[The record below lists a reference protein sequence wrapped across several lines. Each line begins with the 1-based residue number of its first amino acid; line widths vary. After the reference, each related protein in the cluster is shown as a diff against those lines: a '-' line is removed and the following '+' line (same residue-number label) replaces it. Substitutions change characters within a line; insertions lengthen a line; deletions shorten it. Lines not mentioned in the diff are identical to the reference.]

1 MATAAQTKD
10 KLKEE
15 IATLREQLAEAIATL
30 DAIRSGEVDALVVT
44 GKQGSQIYTLKD
56 ADRPYRVLIEEM
68 RQGALTVDSAGT
80 ILFANRR
87 LSELLRMPHEKL
99 LGTALREFV
108 PDEARPLYDPLLDV
122 GLAGNAEG
130 EILLR
135 TAEGSDIPVHIAVNA
150 LPLDAGIAGVLVTD
164 LTAQKRHQAERVQ
177 LLSEHA
183 ARIAAEQAD
192 RRKDEFIATLAHELR
207 NPLAPM
213 RNALELMRLGKS
225 GSAAMENT
233 RATIERQLKLLVRL
247 VDDLLDVAR
256 INTGKFELRRER
268 AELTAIVNSAVEMS
282 RPRIEA
288 DRHALSISLPSHAL
302 WLDADPARLVQM
314 LSNLLDNASKYTKPG
329 GSIRVAVEEET
340 GTAVVSVTDTGIGI
354 PPDMLDRVFD
364 MFAQVDQSLE
374 RSHGG
379 LGIGLTL
386 VRRLVK
392 LHGGS
397 IEAKSAGLG
406 MGSTFSVRLP
416 LVEAPREPAA
426 REIAMRDTAARN
438 AAEIS
443 DANAVQS
450 TLRVM
455 VVDDNVDAAATLGM
469 LLEHMGH
476 DVNIAHDGERA
487 LQAAAA
493 QNPDVVFMD
502 IGLPEM
508 SGYQVARRMRTD
520 LGLTRAYIV
529 ALTGYG
535 STVDQ
540 YNSREAGFN
549 MHIVKPIEPDQLRD
563 LLANLSASHPST

>member
-1 MATAAQTKD
+1 MATSAHTKD
-10 KLKEE
+10 ELREE
-15 IATLREQLAEAIATL
+15 IATLRAQLAEAIATL

-44 GKQGSQIYTLKD
+44 GTQGAQIYTLKD

-68 RQGALTVDSAGT
+68 RQGALTVDSSGI

-87 LSELLRMPHEKL
+87 VSELLRTSQEKL
-99 LGTALREFV
+99 LGTALRDFV
-108 PDEARPLYDPLLDV
+108 PDEARPLYDSLLRA
-122 GLAGNAEG
+122 GLAGNSEG
-130 EILLR
+130 EISLR
-135 TAEGSDIPVHIAVNA
+135 SEGGGIPVHVAVNA
-150 LPLDAGIAGVLVTD
+150 LPIDTGIAGVLVTD
-164 LTAQKRHQAERVQ
+164 LTAQKRHQAERIQ

-183 ARIAAEQAD
+183 ARITAEQAD

-207 NPLAPM
+207 NPLAPI
-213 RNALELMRLGKS
+213 RNALELMRLGKT
-225 GSAAMENT
+225 GGAAKEEPRVM
-233 RATIERQLKLLVRL
+233 IERQLKLLVRL

-268 AELTAIVNSAVEMS
+268 TELTALVNSAAEMS

-288 DRHALSISLPSHAL
+288 DRHALSVSLPSQAL

-314 LSNLLDNASKYTKPG
+314 LSNLLDNAAKYTQPG
-329 GSIRVAVEEET
+329 GSIRVAVEQE
-340 GTAVVSVTDTGIGI
+340 GGKAVVSVTDTGIGI
-354 PPDMLDRVFD
+354 PLDMLERVFD

-386 VRRLVK
+386 VKRLVE
-392 LHGGS
+392 LHGGD
-397 IEAKSAGLG
+397 IVAESAGVG

-426 REIAMRDTAARN
+426 REIAALDTAARN
-438 AAEIS
+438 AAGIS
-443 DANAVQS
+443 DANAVQA

-469 LLEHMGH
+469 LLQHMGH

-493 QNPDVVFMD
+493 HNPDVIFMD

-520 LGLTRAYIV
+520 LGLTSAYIV

-540 YNSREAGFN
+540 CNSREAGFN

-563 LLANLSASHPST
+563 LMANLSASHPST